1 MAGSQAGSRALAGIL
16 GLFVEKVGGQEGLA
30 KNVAIN
36 FEKICDPESPHW
48 NPKLAREF
56 LAMILKAFGTADSNA
71 IADDR
76 LALTDDQITAELRKL
91 AMDSIQFDPTF
102 RREVF
107 IAAVRV
113 EPSLYDIVVADSS
126 ALIAVNEQYE
136 AESGNI
142 APASAYNGDMRE
154 GGSLR
159 LAVIDGQEVPD
170 VGLALDGTFQEGDFR
185 EGDSQEGDED
195 DIGIGGG
202 VVL

>member
-36 FEKICDPESPHW
+36 FEKICDPESPYW

-56 LAMILKAFGTADSNA
+56 LAMILKAFGTADANA
-71 IADDR
+71 ISDDR

-91 AMDSIQFDPTF
+91 AMDSIQFDPAF

-107 IAAVRV
+107 IASVRV
-113 EPSLYDIVVADSS
+113 EPSLYDIVVADDH
-126 ALIAVNEQYE
+126 ALISASEQYE
-136 AESGNI
+136 AELDNI
-142 APASAYNGDMRE
+142 APASAYQEQRE

-159 LAVIDGQEVPD
+159 LAMFDGREVTDIEP
-170 VGLALDGTFQEGDFR
+170 GPELLD
-185 EGDSQEGDED
+185 D
-195 DIGIGGG
+195 DIDLGGG

>member
-91 AMDSIQFDPTF
+91 AMDSIQFDPIF

-113 EPSLYDIVVADSS
+113 EPSLYDIIVADNN

-142 APASAYNGDMRE
+142 APASAYSGDLRE

-159 LAVIDGQEVPD
+159 LAVLDGQEISD
-170 VGLALDGTFQEGDFR
+170 VGLTLDGTLQEDDSR
-185 EGDSQEGDED
+185 EDDEEDED
-195 DIGIGGG
+195 DIDIGDG

>member
-36 FEKICDPESPHW
+36 FEKICDPESPYW

-56 LAMILKAFGTADSNA
+56 LAMILKAFGTADTNA

-76 LALTDDQITAELRKL
+76 LALTDEQITAELRKL
-91 AMDSIQFDPTF
+91 AMDSIQFDPAF

-107 IAAVRV
+107 IASVRV
-113 EPSLYDIVVADSS
+113 EPSLYDIVVADDH
-126 ALIAVNEQYE
+126 ALISASEQYE
-136 AESGNI
+136 AELDNI
-142 APASAYNGDMRE
+142 APASAYQEYRE

-159 LAVIDGQEVPD
+159 LAMLDDREVTDIEAGPEMLDQEM
-170 VGLALDGTFQEGDFR
+170 LDTEILD
-185 EGDSQEGDED
+185 D
-195 DIGIGGG
+195 DIDLGGG